1 MLAIRLVRYTFFFIN
16 ATFIAFAS
24 FVVVKLLRFPM
35 IHYANSKRR
44 RFVVRVVSFF
54 AVLVMIPAGIT
65 FIYALGENTFRKQ
78 ANTYLDTHVL
88 TLSYGDYLVSSATI
102 QYNRKAESQL
112 LINPLGLVQIDS
124 TTVRVLEQELLA
136 YDKLKDTELI
146 IFSKD

>member
-1 MLAIRLVRYTFFFIN
+1 
-16 ATFIAFAS
+16 
-24 FVVVKLLRFPM
+24 
-35 IHYANSKRR
+35 
-44 RFVVRVVSFF
+44 
-54 AVLVMIPAGIT
+54 MIPAGIT

>member
-1 MLAIRLVRYTFFFIN
+1 
-16 ATFIAFAS
+16 
-24 FVVVKLLRFPM
+24 
-35 IHYANSKRR
+35 
-44 RFVVRVVSFF
+44 
-54 AVLVMIPAGIT
+54 MIPAGIT
-65 FIYALGENTFRKQ
+65 FIYALGENAFRKQ
-78 ANTYLDTHVL
+78 ANAYLDTHVS

>member
-1 MLAIRLVRYTFFFIN
+1 M
-16 ATFIAFAS
+16 
-24 FVVVKLLRFPM
+24 
-35 IHYANSKRR
+35 
-44 RFVVRVVSFF
+44 
-54 AVLVMIPAGIT
+54 
-65 FIYALGENTFRKQ
+65 
-78 ANTYLDTHVL
+78 
-88 TLSYGDYLVSSATI
+88 TLSYGDYLASSATI

>member
-1 MLAIRLVRYTFFFIN
+1 
-16 ATFIAFAS
+16 
-24 FVVVKLLRFPM
+24 
-35 IHYANSKRR
+35 
-44 RFVVRVVSFF
+44 
-54 AVLVMIPAGIT
+54 MIPAGIT
-65 FIYALGENTFRKQ
+65 FIYALGENAFRKQ
-78 ANTYLDTHVL
+78 ANAYLDTHVS

-124 TTVRVLEQELLA
+124 TRVRVLEQELLA